1 MKKFFL
7 AAVLCLSMASA
18 ASALDS
24 KTVLSFDGH
33 SSDFSGDTAS
43 NFAARMYNKCPLT
56 GWSMVWGGSFYA
68 PGSTSKEVAFN
79 ALTGVEFKAPVLG
92 DVELVAYSGKS
103 LLTGSPIKLFHTFAL
118 NKNFLYNVNEK
129 IQLGFTV
136 ELARF
141 AIADNNSYAG
151 VLTSISPVL
160 SVNVSLF

>member
-7 AAVLCLSMASA
+7 AAVLCVSMISA

-33 SSDFSGDTAS
+33 SSDFSGATAS
-43 NFAARMYNKCPLT
+43 NFGARMYNSPLT
-56 GWSMVWGGSFYA
+56 GLNIVWGGSFYA
-68 PGSTSKEVAFN
+68 PGSKDQEVAFN
-79 ALTGVEFKAPVLG
+79 ALTGVAFKSPVFG

-103 LLTGSPIKLFHTFAL
+103 LTTGAPIKLFHTFAL

-136 ELARF
+136 QLARF
-141 AIADNNSYAG
+141 AVADNGSYVG
-151 VLTSISPVL
+151 VLTSIDPVL